1 LKYGRVYNSDA
12 IDVFVVVK
20 NGAIGLKSGIM
31 KLKQRG
37 NKQNKKYVSC
47 SLESMTRLAL
57 EVLKCQNLF
66 NIEKKKIQKL
76 SILID

>member
-1 LKYGRVYNSDA
+1 MKYGRVYNSDA

-37 NKQNKKYVSC
+37 NKQNKILDVFVVVKNG
-47 SLESMTRLAL
+47 AIG
-57 EVLKCQNLF
+57 LKSGIMKLKQRGNKQNK
-66 NIEKKKIQKL
+66 NIC
-76 SILID
+76 